1 MRRRR
6 AAPDEDRPTKKCKW
20 KGEECQGVADRIAC
34 YRNNLSPATMS
45 TDPTSSS
52 IPVMRAPADTMSK
65 GPNGANLAASARRTH
80 PVDRMQ
86 RVSGSSNPLD
96 LDAIRRLYG
105 SALAMRLATER
116 RLASQVGGRLPGM
129 DAAPDSHAM
138 LDTLTGD
145 DLTIDFGD
153 VLNLSE
159 NRPEDT
165 LRRAAG
171 GPVVEAGPHGAME
184 TKLGL

>member
-1 MRRRR
+1 
-6 AAPDEDRPTKKCKW
+6 
-20 KGEECQGVADRIAC
+20 
-34 YRNNLSPATMS
+34 MS

-52 IPVMRAPADTMSK
+52 IPVMRAPADVLSK

-129 DAAPDSHAM
+129 DAVPDSHAM
-138 LDTLTGD
+138 LDSLTGD
-145 DLTIDFGD
+145 DLTLDFGD

-171 GPVVEAGPHGAME
+171 GPVVEHGAADARGASYHARASE
-184 TKLGL
+184 PARGDRQSPLAIRSRPRCLRERLAEGAS

>member
-1 MRRRR
+1 
-6 AAPDEDRPTKKCKW
+6 
-20 KGEECQGVADRIAC
+20 
-34 YRNNLSPATMS
+34 MS

-52 IPVMRAPADTMSK
+52 IPVMRAPADVLSK

-138 LDTLTGD
+138 LDALTGD

-184 TKLGL
+184 AKLGL